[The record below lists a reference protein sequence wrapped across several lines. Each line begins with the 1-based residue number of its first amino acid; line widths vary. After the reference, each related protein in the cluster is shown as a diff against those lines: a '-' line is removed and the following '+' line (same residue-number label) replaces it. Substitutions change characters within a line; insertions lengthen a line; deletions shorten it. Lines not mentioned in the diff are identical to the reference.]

1 MLREL
6 GGATLN
12 ILPGIA
18 GIFVAR
24 HLKISRSAAV
34 ELSWLA
40 FWNGLSLRREVS
52 DQAEKAGTTAENYR
66 RPRRSRWAV
75 VPADQYSF
83 TKFL

>member
-1 MLREL
+1 MLNL
-6 GGATLN
+6 
-12 ILPGIA
+12 LPGIA

-34 ELSWLA
+34 ELSWPA
-40 FWNGLSLRREVS
+40 FWNGLSLRREVLG
-52 DQAEKAGTTAENYR
+52 EVGTTAENYR
-66 RPRRSRWAV
+66 RPRRSWWAD